1 MPGEPARENGDL
13 LLRSGLAFNGRIT
26 ASVTHELNNVIGTI
40 MQVVGL
46 IEDLAMTEEVKQ
58 ANLSDKMLSV
68 VDRIERQADRG
79 TTLIKQLNAFAHLGD
94 EDRAECHLGEM
105 LTNLANLSE
114 RLIGLKKV
122 SLKRSR
128 LDRNIVVITSPIQL
142 AQAVFGSLQAA
153 LQVTT
158 QGQEIELG
166 MSESNQGAAIDIFT
180 PFQGEPD
187 QLELAPDVELIA
199 AKLGLGIDVAAEG
212 QGIHIRIRVPST
224 LEDGDASD

>member
-1 MPGEPARENGDL
+1 MPGEPASENGDL

-46 IEDLAMTEEVKQ
+46 IEDLALTEEVKQ

-79 TTLIKQLNAFAHLGD
+79 TTLTKHLNAFAHLGD
-94 EDRAECHLGEM
+94 EDHAECHLGEM
-105 LTNLANLSE
+105 LTILANLSE

-128 LDRNIVVITSPIQL
+128 LDREIVVITSPIQL
-142 AQAVFGSLQAA
+142 AQAVFEGLQAA
-153 LQVTT
+153 LRVTA

-166 MSESNQGAAIDIFT
+166 MSEWNQGAAIDVST

-187 QLELAPDVELIA
+187 QLELTPDVELIA
-199 AKLGLGIDVAAEG
+199 TKLGLGIDVAAEN
-212 QGIHIRIRVPST
+212 QGVRIRIRVPST
-224 LEDGDASD
+224 PKDRDASG